1 REPRYGDILW
11 LINGS
16 RCRPHHHDVA
26 VGLHCERTRAIDAIG
41 EECRP
46 RDPNQRPARRVPH
59 QSKILFVG
67 NSVAEPGDDRNV
79 ALDCSMAVSG
89 LTLTPPKVVVTVPPV
104 PKVGSRL
111 TEITPSSHTYERSTL
126 TPIVS

>member
-1 REPRYGDILW
+1 M
-11 LINGS
+11 
-16 RCRPHHHDVA
+16 A
-26 VGLHCERTRAIDAIG
+26 VDAVPTTTMSSLDCTASALGLIDAIG

-79 ALDCSMAVSG
+79 AVGLLDGGQRTDAHATEGGRYCSTCAEGRIQATGSLAPDSLG
-89 LTLTPPKVVVTVPPV
+89 LRKVNT
-104 PKVGSRL
+104 KQ
-111 TEITPSSHTYERSTL
+111 EANCQ
-126 TPIVS
+126 